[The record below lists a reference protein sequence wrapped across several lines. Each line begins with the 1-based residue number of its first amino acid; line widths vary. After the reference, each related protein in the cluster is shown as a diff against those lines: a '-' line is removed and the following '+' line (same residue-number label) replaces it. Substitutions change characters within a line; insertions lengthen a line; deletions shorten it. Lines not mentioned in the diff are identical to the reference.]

1 MPKTGKARV
10 LTSSE
15 CLRLMKEKEEK
26 KIQVAYEKEKR
37 KQEREQKKKEEGEQK
52 KKAAERVHKV
62 AEKEAEKARKEQDKA
77 ERAKMKA
84 RVEQEK
90 AVKAG
95 KKRSLITSG
104 QGNSSRQKRKRKS
117 DMESSINTDECC
129 VCLGTY
135 LVDLD
140 TDRDWLQCCCGRW
153 IHEDCVD
160 IDDTDNSS
168 GRLCPLC

>member
-1 MPKTGKARV
+1 
-10 LTSSE
+10 
-15 CLRLMKEKEEK
+15 MKEKEEK

-37 KQEREQKKKEEGEQK
+37 KQEREQKRKEKEEEQK
-52 KKAAERVHKV
+52 KKAAEKARKA
-62 AEKEAEKARKEQDKA
+62 AEKEAEKARKEQEKA

-95 KKRSLITSG
+95 KKRNLTTSG
-104 QGNSSRQKRKRKS
+104 RGNSSWQKRKRSS
-117 DMESSINTDECC
+117 DMERSINTDECC

-135 LVDLD
+135 LEDLD

-153 IHEDCVD
+153 IHEDC
-160 IDDTDNSS
+160 
-168 GRLCPLC
+168 GY